1 MGAVLGSMVQNGK
14 LAAWAMDLR
23 ARALKSVDL
32 PTLGSPRIPTLV
44 FMVSDDDDDIDFL
57 VVANGLLIVLLYR
70 EDHVL
75 FLVKQDGVRSM
86 NP

>member
-44 FMVSDDDDDIDFL
+44 FMVSDDDDD
-57 VVANGLLIVLLYR
+57 
-70 EDHVL
+70 
-75 FLVKQDGVRSM
+75 
-86 NP
+86 